1 MEKHYLIIDESGAK
15 GYSKNP
21 EKYDGEFGAMA
32 GFLMSSGHYE
42 YCKDRFESAIPPKND
57 HGKRH
62 ITDFPL
68 DMQQS
73 IREHIF
79 DIFRKER
86 IQWIYE
92 AIFVQGLYESEFSE
106 NRGGSENKK
115 ESLHAKLFMG
125 LMIKAIASLNN
136 FRNKELEL
144 TIISD
149 QIDTGVVR
157 ILKQEIAPYLSLI
170 HGQPIESKFTIFD
183 HKTKKV
189 KKYVTKSSMLPQN
202 NTQKYLSIDIN
213 LVCEDSAMTFFADI
227 LSNSARYYIKKNYE
241 NYRIVKLNS
250 KQAIAGHPLTPLL
263 MHAYDARDESF
274 LWPSDILYRRNKDQ
288 PGVEL

>member
-1 MEKHYLIIDESGAK
+1 MENHYLIIDESGAK

-32 GFLMSSGHYE
+32 GFLMSSEHYE
-42 YCKDRFESAIPPKND
+42 YCKDRFESTIPPKND
-57 HGKRH
+57 NGKRH
-62 ITDFPL
+62 ITDFPF

-73 IREHIF
+73 IRDHIF
-79 DIFRKER
+79 DIFEKER

-92 AIFVQGLYESEFSE
+92 AIFVQGLYESEFLES
-106 NRGGSENKK
+106 RGGSKNKK

-125 LMIKAIASLNN
+125 LMIKVIASLND
-136 FRNKELEL
+136 FRDKEIEL

-157 ILKQEIAPYLSLI
+157 ILKQEIIPYLSLI

-189 KKYVTKSSMLPQN
+189 KKYVLKSSMTHQK
-202 NTQKYLSIDIN
+202 NTQKYLSININ

-227 LSNSARYYIKKNYE
+227 LSNSAHYYIKKNYE

-250 KQAIAGHPLTPLL
+250 KQAIAGHPLIPLL